1 MCSLVRSPRRILLV
15 DIFFSLRFVAVVD
28 CHLYLLF
35 AITSLSSRSE
45 ANDTDNG
52 DMACNYDD
60 GNVVQLVEI
69 LQLSWFG
76 IVEADG
82 MEFVVGGVE
91 SHWEAY

>member
-1 MCSLVRSPRRILLV
+1 
-15 DIFFSLRFVAVVD
+15 
-28 CHLYLLF
+28 
-35 AITSLSSRSE
+35 
-45 ANDTDNG
+45 
-52 DMACNYDD
+52 MACNYDD